1 MEGRDGNRDE
11 RKGVMIEGEG
21 RGNEVGR
28 GGEGGKSLGERVKR
42 NDPGIVR
49 ENGSLKEGEGR

>member
-11 RKGVMIEGEG
+11 KKGVMIEGEG

-49 ENGSLKEGEGR
+49 ENGSL